1 MNVELNGV
9 HPNSLLGGVYPDP
22 IIRAEFTGVKVE
34 EFGTIYFA
42 LVAYAEQL
50 EGQLHEVSNDARN
63 DAKIEDKMF
72 LHQSLSK
79 VYAVLFEMTE
89 NFNETDKKNINKW
102 SGVI

>member
-42 LVAYAEQL
+42 LLAYAEQL
-50 EGQLHEVSNDARN
+50 EGQLREVWNDARN
-63 DAKIEDKMF
+63 DGKIEDKMF

-79 VYAVLFEMTE
+79 VCAVLFEMTE
-89 NFNETDKKNINKW
+89 NASETDARNFD
-102 SGVI
+102 